1 MFSSLR
7 STSAK
12 TVTVTVNNQ
21 SVAAPEGQTVWATM
35 ALAEQ
40 LTTRRAALSG
50 ADRSAFCAMGVCFE
64 CLVQIDGTP
73 NQQACL
79 RRVSEGMNIQTQ
91 DITEKSKALVQGISE

>member
-7 STSAK
+7 STPSK

-21 SVAAPEGQTVWATM
+21 TVTAPDGQSVWATM
-35 ALAEQ
+35 ALAGQ
-40 LTTRRAALSG
+40 VTTRKAALSG
-50 ADRSAFCAMGVCFE
+50 EDRSAFCAMGVCFE

-79 RRVSEGMNIQTQ
+79 RRVSEGMNIQSQ
-91 DITEKSKALVQGISE
+91 DITENSQAPIQGISE

>member
-7 STSAK
+7 STPSK

-21 SVAAPEGQTVWATM
+21 TVTAPEGQSVWATM
-35 ALAEQ
+35 ALAGEV
-40 LTTRRAALSG
+40 TTRKAPLSG
-50 ADRSAFCAMGVCFE
+50 EDRSAFCAMGVCFE

-79 RRVSEGMNIQTQ
+79 RRVSEGMNIQSQ
-91 DITEKSKALVQGISE
+91 DITENSQAPIQGISE

>member
-7 STSAK
+7 STPAK
-12 TVTVTVNNQ
+12 TVTVTVNSQ
-21 SVAAPEGQTVWATM
+21 SVTAPEGQTVWATM
-35 ALAEQ
+35 ALAGQ
-40 LTTRRAALSG
+40 LATRKAALSG
-50 ADRSAFCAMGVCFE
+50 EGRSAFCAMGVCFE
-64 CLVQIDGTP
+64 CLIQINGMP

>member
-7 STSAK
+7 STPSK
-12 TVTVTVNNQ
+12 TVTVTVNSQ

-35 ALAEQ
+35 ALAGQ
-40 LTTRRAALSG
+40 LTTRKAALSG
-50 ADRSAFCAMGVCFE
+50 EERSAFCAMGVCFE

-79 RRVSEGMNIQTQ
+79 LQVSEGMTIQTQ
-91 DITEKSKALVQGISE
+91 DITETSQAPLGGMSK